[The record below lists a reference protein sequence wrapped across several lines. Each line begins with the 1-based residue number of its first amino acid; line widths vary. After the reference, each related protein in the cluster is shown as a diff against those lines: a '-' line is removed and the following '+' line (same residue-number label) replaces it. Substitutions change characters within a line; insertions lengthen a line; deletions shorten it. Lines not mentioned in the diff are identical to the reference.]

1 MRTFLTLTLF
11 LSLFLAMTK
20 TMTAQDITLPVPQR
34 SGGKPLF
41 DAINERQSIKDPADT
56 PINLQTLSDLL
67 WAAYG
72 FNREDR
78 RVVPSALNKQEL
90 FVYVVLREGVYLYD
104 AKTNQL
110 IEKVKG
116 DQRTVA
122 GKQDY
127 VYVAPVNF
135 LYVVDKSKETGTG
148 AYISC
153 GCAVQDVYL
162 VSASK
167 GLACAV
173 RTSVDNAA
181 VSKLL
186 KLSPQLEVIA
196 GQTIGNKKVNR

>member
-1 MRTFLTLTLF
+1 M
-11 LSLFLAMTK
+11 M
-20 TMTAQDITLPVPQR
+20 AQDITLPSPQR
-34 SGGKPLF
+34 SGGKPLL
-41 DAINERQSIKDPADT
+41 DAINERQSIKDPAGT
-56 PINLQTLSDLL
+56 PIDWQTLSDLL

-78 RVVPSALNKQEL
+78 RVVPSPLNMQEL
-90 FVYVVLREGVYLYD
+90 SVYVVLKEGVYLYD
-104 AKTNQL
+104 AKNNKL

-116 DQRTVA
+116 DHRTVA

-127 VYVAPVNF
+127 VYVAPVNL

-153 GCAVQDVYL
+153 GCAAQDVYL
-162 VSASK
+162 VCASK

-173 RTSVDNAA
+173 RTSIDKNA

-186 KLSPQLEVIA
+186 KLDNQYEVIA
-196 GQTIGNKKVNR
+196 GQTIGNKK

>member
-1 MRTFLTLTLF
+1 MRTLLTLTIF
-11 LSLFLAMTK
+11 FSFSLSIM
-20 TMTAQDITLPVPQR
+20 AQDITLPVPQR

-41 DAINERQSIKDPADT
+41 DAINERQSIKDPANT
-56 PINLQTLSDLL
+56 PLDLQTLSDLL

-78 RVVPSALNKQEL
+78 RVVPSPLNKQEL
-90 FVYVVLREGVYLYD
+90 SLYVVLKEGVYLYD
-104 AKTNQL
+104 AKTNKL
-110 IEKVKG
+110 LEKVKG
-116 DQRTVA
+116 DHRTVA

-127 VYVAPVNF
+127 VFVAPVNF

-153 GCAVQDVYL
+153 GCAAQDVYL

-173 RTSVDNAA
+173 RTGIDKDA

-186 KLSPQLEVIA
+186 KLDDQHEVIA
-196 GQTIGNKKVNR
+196 GQTIGNKK

>member
-1 MRTFLTLTLF
+1 MRTFLTLTIF
-11 LSLFLAMTK
+11 LSLSLTIM
-20 TMTAQDITLPVPQR
+20 AQDIVLPAPQR

-41 DAINERQSIKDPADT
+41 DAINERQSIRDLANT
-56 PINLQTLSDLL
+56 PLDLQTLSDLL

-78 RVVPSALNKQEL
+78 RVVPSPLNQQEL
-90 FVYVVLREGVYLYD
+90 FVYVVLKEGVYLYD
-104 AKTNQL
+104 AKANKL
-110 IEKVKG
+110 LEKVKG
-116 DQRTVA
+116 DYRTVA

-153 GCAVQDVYL
+153 GCAAQDVYL

-167 GLACAV
+167 GLACVV
-173 RTSVDNAA
+173 RTGVDKDA
-181 VSKLL
+181 VSQLL
-186 KLSPQLEVIA
+186 KLNPQHEVIA
-196 GQTIGNKKVNR
+196 GQTIGNKK